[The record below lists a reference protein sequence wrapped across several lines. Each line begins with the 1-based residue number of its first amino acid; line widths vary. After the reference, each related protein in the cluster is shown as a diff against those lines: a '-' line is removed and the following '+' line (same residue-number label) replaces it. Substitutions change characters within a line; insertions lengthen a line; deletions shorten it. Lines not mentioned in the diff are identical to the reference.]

1 MAAVFPPCFGD
12 LGSPQQVPDQ
22 NGVLLGRRGGGGDG
36 EFEVCSLRCFFP
48 ENFTERSSVCVKSR

>member
-22 NGVLLGRRGGGGDG
+22 NGVLLGRRGGGVGMG
-36 EFEVCSLRCFFP
+36 SLKCALFVVSFR
-48 ENFTERSSVCVKSR
+48 RISLSGRLCV